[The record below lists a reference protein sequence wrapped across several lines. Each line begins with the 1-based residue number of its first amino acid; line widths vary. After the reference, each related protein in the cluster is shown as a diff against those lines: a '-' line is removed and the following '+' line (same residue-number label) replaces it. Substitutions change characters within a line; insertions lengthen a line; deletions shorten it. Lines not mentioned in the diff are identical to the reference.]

1 VDHLVTW
8 LRAQW
13 DRALGIA
20 LLAVG
25 GLLVIFGWVAI
36 SGASNIS
43 DQLSYLASGAV
54 GGLFCLGAGAGLLV
68 SANLS
73 DEWRKLDELVGAV
86 RDATADAKAES
97 PAAAPDH
104 PSSAPGQAPQSHQVT
119 DLREKA
125 SGRR

>member
-1 VDHLVTW
+1 MDHLVTW

-13 DRALGIA
+13 DRAVGIA

-36 SGASNIS
+36 SGASDIS

-104 PSSAPGQAPQSHQVT
+104 PSSAPGQAQSHHQVT

>member
-13 DRALGIA
+13 DRAVGIA

-25 GLLVIFGWVAI
+25 GLLIIFGWVAI
-36 SGASNIS
+36 SGASNTS

-54 GGLFCLGAGAGLLV
+54 GGLFCLGAGAGLVV

-73 DEWRKLDELVGAV
+73 DEWRKLDELTRAV
-86 RDATADAKAES
+86 RDATAAPKAES
-97 PAAAPDH
+97 PAAAPDR
-104 PSSAPGQAPQSHQVT
+104 SLSGPGPAQAHQVT
-119 DLREKA
+119 NLREKA